1 MNYRTHA
8 GHPGLPGRA
17 EVAVVEGKARKAQA
31 VAARARVLLVEDD
44 ADIRELI
51 RYSLARAGFK
61 VEEASDG
68 AEALDK
74 VLSFAPDLVVLDLML
89 PGMTG
94 LEVCQRLRSR
104 PESARLP
111 ILVVSAKGNA
121 SDKAMGLTMGADDYV
136 TKPFSPRDLL
146 TRAIALLPQQ

>member
-1 MNYRTHA
+1 MSYRRHA
-8 GHPGLPGRA
+8 CYPGFSGGA
-17 EVAVVEGKARKAQA
+17 EVAVVVEKAEAA
-31 VAARARVLLVEDD
+31 VAARARVLLVEDET
-44 ADIRELI
+44 DIRELI
-51 RYSLARAGFK
+51 RYSLAQAGLE

-74 VLSFAPDLVVLDLML
+74 MRAFAPDLVVLDLML

-104 PESARLP
+104 AATTHLPIMIVSAR
-111 ILVVSAKGNA
+111 SAA
-121 SDKAMGLTMGADDYV
+121 SDKALGLAIGADDYV

-146 TRAIALLPQQ
+146 MRALALLPQR

>member
-1 MNYRTHA
+1 M
-8 GHPGLPGRA
+8 
-17 EVAVVEGKARKAQA
+17 VEGKARKAQA
-31 VAARARVLLVEDD
+31 VAARARVLLGEDD

-68 AEALDK
+68 AEALEK
-74 VLSFAPDLVVLDLML
+74 VLSFSPDLVVLDVML

-121 SDKAMGLTMGADDYV
+121 SDKTLGLTMGANDYV

-146 TRAIALLPQQ
+146 TRAIALLAQQ

>member
-1 MNYRTHA
+1 M
-8 GHPGLPGRA
+8 
-17 EVAVVEGKARKAQA
+17 VEGKARKAQA

-68 AEALDK
+68 AEALEK
-74 VLSFAPDLVVLDLML
+74 VLSISPDLVVLDVML

-111 ILVVSAKGNA
+111 I
-121 SDKAMGLTMGADDYV
+121 GLQIIGRPADE
-136 TKPFSPRDLL
+136 LGI
-146 TRAIALLPQQ
+146 IALAAAFEEARPWRDQRPPVE

>member
-1 MNYRTHA
+1 
-8 GHPGLPGRA
+8 
-17 EVAVVEGKARKAQA
+17 
-31 VAARARVLLVEDD
+31 
-44 ADIRELI
+44 
-51 RYSLARAGFK
+51 
-61 VEEASDG
+61 
-68 AEALDK
+68 

-89 PGMTG
+89 PRMTG